1 MEILGLG
8 SQVMD
13 CARVR
18 KMIDQHAE
26 AFLKQV
32 YTDREVRF
40 CNGKKQTT
48 EQFTALWAAK
58 EAVFRSLGTT
68 WKRGTNWTDVE
79 IVAENGSAPQV
90 VVSGATRELMT
101 ARGVTQLMLTTAF
114 CREFATATVIAVR
127 LATPLPAEDTALD
140 D

>member
-8 SQVMD
+8 TQVME
-13 CARVR
+13 CERVR
-18 KMIDQHAE
+18 RLLDEHAD

-40 CNGKKQTT
+40 CNDKKQTT

-58 EAVFRSLGTT
+58 EAVFRALGTT

-79 IVAENGSAPQV
+79 VVCDTGAAPHA
-90 VVSGATRELMT
+90 VVSGAARELM
-101 ARGVTQLMLTTAF
+101 AVRGVNHILLTMAF
-114 CREFATATVIAVR
+114 CRTFATATAVAGR
-127 LATPLPAEDTALD
+127 TAGAKVTEDTALD